1 VSSKVV
7 LVAQREFLEN
17 ARTKT
22 FWIGIIMFP
31 VILLLS
37 IVVPRWLS
45 KSKDLRKYA
54 VLDHSGFL
62 LKAVEERADLPDLAK
77 LFKEVKT
84 RQEKGR
90 DLTDLPVPPRFA
102 EQLKKVPED
111 KVDEVA
117 RVLTMVLGPSDLPKE
132 LQGLIPAEYLQEAR
146 QVAASLRA
154 WYRGLSPVE
163 RARYAPGAD
172 LSRFERVSPELG
184 ADDPEKRL
192 TQMVDKGD
200 LFAYFVINE
209 DPVKSSKGCTYVS
222 KNLTDDELIRWFS
235 GFATEEV
242 RTRRLLEEQVSERVA
257 ARIQETVQFDKK
269 SLGAGGKVEDAS
281 ADKKLRQW
289 APVAF
294 VYLLWVAIFTAAQ
307 MLLTN
312 TVEEKSNRLIEV
324 LLSSVSPLQLMAGK
338 VLGIGVTGLTIVGS
352 WVLCAYFGVRYG
364 PGVLGV
370 KMEIDLGAIVAD
382 PVFLTLF
389 LSYFLLGYLLYAAI
403 LVGLGSVCNSL
414 KEAQNLLQPVMILLI
429 VPLFA
434 MIPIS
439 QDPNGALA
447 RFLSYVPVFT
457 PFVMM
462 NRAAGPPTNQE
473 YVVTSLL
480 LLVSVAIALWAA
492 AKIFRIGILMTGK
505 PPRFREIIGWLRAPV
520 GAMPVRE
527 EPKG

>member
-1 VSSKVV
+1 MSKIQ

-22 FWIGIIMFP
+22 FWIGILMFP
-31 VILLLS
+31 VILTAS
-37 IVVPRWLS
+37 ILVPRWLE

-54 VLDHSGFL
+54 VLDRSGFL
-62 LKAVEERADLPDLAK
+62 LKAVEERADLPDLGK
-77 LFKEVKT
+77 LFKELKA
-84 RQEKGR
+84 RQAK
-90 DLTDLPVPPRFA
+90 DQSLADLPAAVREMGGVLQQVPD
-102 EQLKKVPED
+102 D
-111 KVDEVA
+111 KLDDAA
-117 RVLTMVLGPSDLPKE
+117 RGLAMLLGPSGPPPE
-132 LQGLIPAEYLQEAR
+132 IAPFIPAGKLEAAR
-146 QVAASLRA
+146 RWTQDLRS
-154 WYRGLSPVE
+154 WYRGLLPAE
-163 RARYAPGAD
+163 RARYAPGAAMT
-172 LSRFERVSPELG
+172 RFERISPDLGQEPVTRLNEL
-184 ADDPEKRL
+184 
-192 TQMVDKGD
+192 VDRGE

-209 DPVKSSKGCTYVS
+209 DPVRSSEGCTYVS
-222 KNLTDDELIRWFS
+222 KNLTDEDLLRWFS

-242 RTRRLLEEQVSERVA
+242 RAR
-257 ARIQETVQFDKK
+257 RIQQEQISEAVAQRIQATVRFESKK
-269 SLGAGGKVEDAS
+269 LGKGGKVEDVKNE
-281 ADKKLRQW
+281 DTLRQW

-338 VLGIGVTGLTIVGS
+338 VLGIGMTGLAIVGS

-364 PGVLGV
+364 PGVLGAKV
-370 KMEIDLGAIVAD
+370 DIDLGAIVAD

-389 LSYFLLGYLLYAAI
+389 LVYFLLGYLLYAAI

-414 KEAQNLLQPVMILLI
+414 KEAQNLLQPVMVLLI

-434 MIPIS
+434 MVPIS
-439 QDPNGALA
+439 RDPNGALA
-447 RFLSYVPVFT
+447 RFLSYVPLFT

-462 NRAAGPPTNQE
+462 NRAAGPPTTQE
-473 YVVTSLL
+473 YLVTSVL
-480 LLVSVAIALWAA
+480 LLVSVALALWGA

-505 PPRFREIIGWLRAPV
+505 PPRLKEILGWLRAPV
-520 GAMPVRE
+520 GSVAVRE